1 MAEYKVLK
9 GNIIYNGG
17 IYRAGS
23 TVDMDDAIAQNLSK
37 YLEVAQAAPKQQPE
51 VEKVEQ
57 PTNEEQ
63 TNEEQTNEEQTNEQP
78 NEEQPVDYNEYTIA
92 ELKKIVEKEN
102 VEVIPTGS
110 KGSAVKSDYIKALQ
124 QSK

>member
-1 MAEYKVLK
+1 MTEYKVLK
-9 GNIIYNGG
+9 GNIMYNGG

-37 YLEVAQAAPKQQPE
+37 YLEAAQAAPKKQPE
-51 VEKVEQ
+51 AEKVEQ
-57 PTNEEQ
+57 PTNEQE
-63 TNEEQTNEEQTNEQP
+63 TNEQD
-78 NEEQPVDYNEYTIA
+78 VDYNEYTIA
-92 ELKKIVEKEN
+92 ELKKLVEKED

-110 KGSAVKSDYIKALQ
+110 KGSAVKSDYVRALQ